1 MGYRAYTPARWEERR
16 DGEDFARALG
26 AWTGFY
32 AALSAVAATLL
43 GLLFVAV
50 SLRLNLFQDAV
61 VADVRDFAA
70 LVFGQ
75 FLALVLVGL
84 VALFPDPKPAT
95 LGLPTLAIGALGLG
109 WAVRLAGEYLYLNTA
124 PGSRRGGAAAAPGRG
139 SAALGGGGGHRHAR
153 RRLGRCL
160 AAALPCQS
168 RLSRAIPLPNARR
181 R

>member
-1 MGYRAYTPARWEERR
+1 MEQ
-16 DGEDFARALG
+16 DFARALG

-43 GLLFVAV
+43 GLLFVAL

-109 WAVRLAGEYLYLNTA
+109 WAVRLAGEYLRLNTA
-124 PGSRRGGAAAAPGRG
+124 PGSRRGWSVVFFVVSLGAALAFVSGGAALLLRGDAGPLPWVAAVDIATLAAAAVGAWLLL
-139 SAALGGGGGHRHAR
+139 SHAKA
-153 RRLGRCL
+153 G
-160 AAALPCQS
+160 
-168 RLSRAIPLPNARR
+168 
-181 R
+181 